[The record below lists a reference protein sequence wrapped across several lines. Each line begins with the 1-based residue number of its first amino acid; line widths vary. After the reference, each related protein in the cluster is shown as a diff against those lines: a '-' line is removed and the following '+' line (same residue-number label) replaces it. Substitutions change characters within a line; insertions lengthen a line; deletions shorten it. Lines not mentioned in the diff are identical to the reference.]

1 MTNSIAD
8 IDVARTI
15 MVIGANTT
23 SAHPVIGHRM
33 RRAARNGATLIVIN
47 PKEID
52 LTHAASHFL
61 QPRPGTDVALL
72 MGMARYIIETGL
84 ADESFIAA
92 RTEGYAEFVASLQAY
107 TPEFV
112 VETTG
117 LPWSRITEIAR
128 IYATNKPSSIFYA
141 MGITQHSH
149 GTDSVK
155 AVANLALVTGSLGAP
170 GTGVNPLR
178 GQNNVQGACDMG
190 CLPNVYPGSQRV
202 DDSTI
207 QKKFESAWNAQLPNQ
222 PGLTHTEIFDA
233 ICDGGI
239 DTLYMVGENPLLTE
253 ANSGHVR
260 AALERLDFFVVQD
273 IFLSESATYADVV
286 LPAASFAEKD
296 GTFTNTERRVQR
308 VRRAIN
314 PVGDSRPDWWIV
326 SRIAERMDAPGF
338 SYSSPEA
345 IMREINQVTPSYG
358 GITYERIENNGLQWP
373 CPDTNHPGTPYLFPE
388 KFSRPGGKACFSPL
402 TYRPP
407 AETADGQYPLILTT
421 DRSLFHFHSSTMTR
435 RVAGLSA
442 LDANEWLCL
451 HPADAERYGIADGDW
466 VEVSSRRGTVKVQ
479 ARLTDVCQPGLCSM
493 TFHFHESP
501 TNLITNPALDPVAKI
516 PETKV
521 TAVSVR
527 PLL

>member
-178 GQNNVQGACDMG
+178 G
-190 CLPNVYPGSQRV
+190 
-202 DDSTI
+202 
-207 QKKFESAWNAQLPNQ
+207 
-222 PGLTHTEIFDA
+222 
-233 ICDGGI
+233 
-239 DTLYMVGENPLLTE
+239 
-253 ANSGHVR
+253 
-260 AALERLDFFVVQD
+260 
-273 IFLSESATYADVV
+273 
-286 LPAASFAEKD
+286 
-296 GTFTNTERRVQR
+296 
-308 VRRAIN
+308 
-314 PVGDSRPDWWIV
+314 
-326 SRIAERMDAPGF
+326 
-338 SYSSPEA
+338 
-345 IMREINQVTPSYG
+345 
-358 GITYERIENNGLQWP
+358 
-373 CPDTNHPGTPYLFPE
+373 
-388 KFSRPGGKACFSPL
+388 
-402 TYRPP
+402 
-407 AETADGQYPLILTT
+407 
-421 DRSLFHFHSSTMTR
+421 
-435 RVAGLSA
+435 
-442 LDANEWLCL
+442 
-451 HPADAERYGIADGDW
+451 
-466 VEVSSRRGTVKVQ
+466 
-479 ARLTDVCQPGLCSM
+479 
-493 TFHFHESP
+493 
-501 TNLITNPALDPVAKI
+501 
-516 PETKV
+516 
-521 TAVSVR
+521 
-527 PLL
+527 